1 MGFLSF
7 LAGKSGLFNI
17 GCAVGRLN
25 LQFPRNPQ
33 LAAREIADIMQQSII
48 GLANGLNK
56 DDISKKVQSM
66 PDVSVDALNLVML
79 IVEASQAAHEK
90 NKELLNTYDTKIH
103 EYFIQKTGQSINTQ
117 ELMKGLN
124 LFRI

>member
-25 LQFPRNPQ
+25 LQFPQNPQ

-56 DDISKKVQSM
+56 EDISKKVQST
-66 PDVSVDALNLVML
+66 PNLSVDALNLVIL
-79 IVEASQAAHEK
+79 IIEASQAAHQK
-90 NKELLNTYDTKIH
+90 NKNALNTYDIKIN
-103 EYFIQKTGQSINTQ
+103 EYFIQKTGQSINAQ
-117 ELMKGLN
+117 ELIKGLN
-124 LFRI
+124 IFRI

>member
-25 LQFPRNPQ
+25 LEFPQNPQ
-33 LAAREIADIMQQSII
+33 IAAREIADIMQQSII

-56 DDISKKVQSM
+56 EDISKKVQST
-66 PDVSVDALNLVML
+66 PNLSVDALNLVIL
-79 IVEASQAAHEK
+79 IIEASQAAHQK
-90 NKELLNTYDTKIH
+90 DRNALNTYDRKIN
-103 EYFIQKTGQSINTQ
+103 EYFIQKTGQSINAQ
-117 ELMKGLN
+117 ELIKGLN